1 MRSPSRRTPLFGEEV
16 KKLTEA
22 LAHIRGLWSAIKGS
36 LKLTKKRGDYFT
48 TVASTAFKVIIL
60 SILLYY

>member
-1 MRSPSRRTPLFGEEV
+1 MMTSVRKNEKPLSRRTPLFGEEV

-48 TVASTAFKVIIL
+48 TAA
-60 SILLYY
+60 